1 MKVIVLTQS
10 LALEHAESWCHAWN
24 LLDLDAV
31 MDHYTDDVMFSSP
44 TVVKRWGIATGWLQ
58 GKAKLRENF
67 SIGMRAKDLR
77 FELVDVLTGV
87 NTMCVIYRRET
98 GLLVSDLVELDS
110 QMKGR
115 RVVACYSSPR

>member
-1 MKVIVLTQS
+1 
-10 LALEHAESWCHAWN
+10 
-24 LLDLDAV
+24 
-31 MDHYTDDVMFSSP
+31 
-44 TVVKRWGIATGWLQ
+44 
-58 GKAKLRENF
+58 
-67 SIGMRAKDLR
+67 LR